1 MSWTIEFSEVA
12 IKQLKKLDKQ
22 TRKRIFDYLKNRV
35 CTTDDPRQQGK
46 ALAYNKAG
54 LWRYR
59 LGDYR
64 IICQIKDETITIF
77 VLSVGHRKDVY
88 RSS

>member
-22 TRKRIFDYLKNRV
+22 TRLRIFDYLEKRICAN
-35 CTTDDPRQQGK
+35 DDQRQQGK
-46 ALAYNKAG
+46 ALIHNKAG

-59 LGDYR
+59 IGDFR
-64 IICQIKDETITIF
+64 VICQVNDKTITIL
-77 VLSVGHRKDVY
+77 VLPVGHRKDVY
-88 RSS
+88 K